1 MNLEKLVKLVEQTS
15 ETGKGRGMI
24 DTGHHSNLVS
34 FIHSQKEKTTT
45 NMCIV
50 QARLARRSLCNTLV
64 SAKRYPTHTWTQVFT
79 VVIFFTIIIM
89 FIYDNASNF
98 DGNCFD
104 GDYGLINENDRPG
117 PSSSTS
123 AAFSFSRIRWEFN
136 FKLDKIG
143 WGFKLEKFGWQFD
156 YKLEKV
162 E

>member
-1 MNLEKLVKLVEQTS
+1 MTGKACGTS

-34 FIHSQKEKTTT
+34 FIQSQKEKTTT

-104 GDYGLINENDRPG
+104 GDHGLINCA
-117 PSSSTS
+117 S
-123 AAFSFSRIRWEFN
+123 
-136 FKLDKIG
+136 LLQG
-143 WGFKLEKFGWQFD
+143 WRLKKAKGAIMGQPHTMKQAGLKW
-156 YKLEKV
+156 
-162 E
+162 